1 MYKEQDKKIPF
12 DSPDFVAS
20 LAAGLSVL
28 LTFDENHASMT
39 LSEVA
44 ERANI
49 DRAKARRY
57 LLTLHALG
65 YVHKNK
71 RQFSLTPKTLSI
83 GASYL
88 GGVHHHDIIQF
99 YLERVT
105 EKTGESCSFAVLD
118 GDEVVYIAR
127 SAAKHRLLS
136 ISISI
141 GTRLPAVYTSIG
153 RAILANIPNDQLK
166 DYVDNVEL
174 IAHTPYSITD
184 RNQLLQALQQA
195 KESQYVIVD
204 QELDTGL
211 RSLALPV
218 YKSNNELIGAINV
231 STNAS
236 RISYAT
242 LMEEF
247 LPTLRDC
254 AEQIQTYYV

>member
-1 MYKEQDKKIPF
+1 MHKEQDKKIPF
-12 DSPDFVAS
+12 DSPDFVTS
-20 LAAGLSVL
+20 LAAGLNVL
-28 LTFDENHASMT
+28 LTFDESHSSMT

-65 YVHKNK
+65 YVHKDK
-71 RQFSLTPKTLSI
+71 RQFSLTPKTLSV

-105 EKTGESCSFAVLD
+105 EQTGESCSFAVLD
-118 GDEVVYIAR
+118 GDDVVYIAR

-136 ISISI
+136 ISISV
-141 GTRLPAVYTSIG
+141 GTRLPAAYTSMG
-153 RAILANIPNDQLK
+153 RAILANLPNEQLES
-166 DYVDNVEL
+166 YVDSVEL
-174 IAHTPYSITD
+174 VSHTPHSITD
-184 RNQLLQALQQA
+184 RNQFLQALQQA
-195 KESQYVIVD
+195 AEKQYAVVD

-211 RSLALPV
+211 LSLALPV
-218 YKSNNELIGAINV
+218 YKANKELIGAINI

-236 RISYAT
+236 RISHDA
-242 LMEEF
+242 LMEQF
-247 LPTLRDC
+247 LPILRDC
-254 AEQIQTYYV
+254 AAQIQTYYV

>member
-1 MYKEQDKKIPF
+1 MYKEQDKKISS

-28 LTFDENHASMT
+28 LTFDEGHSSMT
-39 LSEVA
+39 LSQVA

-65 YVHKNK
+65 YVHKDK
-71 RQFSLTPKTLSI
+71 RQFSLTPKSLSI

-88 GGVHHHDIIQF
+88 VGMHHHDIIQF

-105 EKTGESCSFAVLD
+105 EITGESCSFAVLD
-118 GDEVVYIAR
+118 NDEVVYIAR

-136 ISISI
+136 IGISV

-153 RAILANIPNDQLK
+153 RAILANLPDEQRKN
-166 DYVDNVEL
+166 YVDSVKL
-174 IAHTPYSITD
+174 TSHTPYSITD
-184 RNQLLQALQQA
+184 PQQLLRELQKA
-195 KESQYVIVD
+195 KDDQYVIVD

-236 RISYAT
+236 RVSHEVLIN
-242 LMEEF
+242 EF

>member
-20 LAAGLSVL
+20 LAAGMSVL
-28 LTFDENHASMT
+28 LTFDENHSSMT

-65 YVHKNK
+65 FVHKDK

-88 GGVHHHDIIQF
+88 SGMHGHDIIQF

-105 EKTGESCSFAVLD
+105 EQTGESCSFAVLD
-118 GDEVVYIAR
+118 GEDVVYVAR

-136 ISISI
+136 INISI
-141 GTRLPAVYTSIG
+141 GTRLPAAFTSMG
-153 RAILANIPNDQLK
+153 RAILANLPDKPLK
-166 DYVDNVEL
+166 HFVDNIEL
-174 IAHTPYSITD
+174 IAHTPSSITD
-184 RNQLLQALQQA
+184 RNQLLDVLQQA
-195 KESQYVIVD
+195 AKQQYAIVD

-211 RSLALPV
+211 LSLALPV
-218 YKSNNELIGAINV
+218 YKSNNELIGAINI

-236 RISYAT
+236 RISQET
-242 LMEEF
+242 LIKEF
-247 LPTLRDC
+247 LPALRDC

>member
-1 MYKEQDKKIPF
+1 MHKEQDKKIPF

-20 LAAGLSVL
+20 LAAGLNVL
-28 LTFDENHASMT
+28 LTFDESHSSMT

-65 YVHKNK
+65 YVHKDK

-105 EKTGESCSFAVLD
+105 EQTGESCSFAVLD
-118 GDEVVYIAR
+118 GDDVVYIAR

-136 ISISI
+136 ISISV
-141 GTRLPAVYTSIG
+141 GTRLPAAYTSMG
-153 RAILANIPNDQLK
+153 RAILANLPNEQLES
-166 DYVDNVEL
+166 YVDNVEL
-174 IAHTPYSITD
+174 VSHTPHSITN
-184 RNQLLQALQQA
+184 RNQFLQALQQA
-195 KESQYVIVD
+195 AEKQYAVVD

-211 RSLALPV
+211 LSLALPV
-218 YKSNNELIGAINV
+218 YKANKELIGAINI

-236 RISYAT
+236 RISHDA
-242 LMEEF
+242 LMEQF
-247 LPTLRDC
+247 LPILRDC
-254 AEQIQTYYV
+254 AAQIQTYYV

>member
-1 MYKEQDKKIPF
+1 MYTKKDKKISF

-20 LAAGLSVL
+20 LAAGMSVL
-28 LTFDENHASMT
+28 LTFDESHASMT

-65 YVHKNK
+65 YVHKDK

-105 EKTGESCSFAVLD
+105 EQTGESCSFAVLD

-136 ISISI
+136 IGISV
-141 GTRLPAVYTSIG
+141 GTRLPAAYTSMG
-153 RAILANIPNDQLK
+153 RAILANLSDEQLRN
-166 DYVDNVEL
+166 YVDNVEL
-174 IAHTPYSITD
+174 ISHTPYSITD
-184 RNQLLQALQQA
+184 RAQFLQTLQQA
-195 KESQYVIVD
+195 AEKQYVVVN

-211 RSLALPV
+211 LSLALPV

-236 RISYAT
+236 RISHEA
-242 LMEEF
+242 LIKKF
-247 LPTLRDC
+247 LPILRDC
-254 AEQIQTYYV
+254 ATQIQTYYV

>member
-20 LAAGLSVL
+20 LAAGLDVL
-28 LTFDENHASMT
+28 LTFDENHSSMT

-65 YVHKNK
+65 YVHKDK

-88 GGVHHHDIIQF
+88 GGVHHHEIIQF

-105 EKTGESCSFAVLD
+105 EQTGESCSFAVLD
-118 GDEVVYIAR
+118 GDDVVYIAR

-136 ISISI
+136 ISISV
-141 GTRLPAVYTSIG
+141 GTRLPAAYTSMG
-153 RAILANIPNDQLK
+153 RAILANLPDEQLK

-174 IAHTPYSITD
+174 KSHTPHSITD
-184 RNQLLQALQQA
+184 RNQFLQVLQQA
-195 KESQYVIVD
+195 AENQYAVVD

-211 RSLALPV
+211 LSLALPV
-218 YKSNNELIGAINV
+218 YKANNELIGAINI

-236 RISYAT
+236 RISHEA
-242 LMEEF
+242 LMEQL
-247 LPTLRDC
+247 LPILRDC
-254 AEQIQTYYV
+254 ATQIQTYYV

>member
-1 MYKEQDKKIPF
+1 MYKEQDKKISS

-20 LAAGLSVL
+20 LAAGMSVL
-28 LTFDENHASMT
+28 LTFDEHHTSMT

-88 GGVHHHDIIQF
+88 DGMHHRDIVQF

-105 EKTGESCSFAVLD
+105 EATGESCSFAVLD

-136 ISISI
+136 TSISV
-141 GTRLPAVYTSIG
+141 GTRLPAAYTSIG
-153 RAILANIPNDQLK
+153 RAILANLPEDQCK
-166 DYVDNVEL
+166 NYVDSIEL
-174 IAHTPYSITD
+174 TSYTPYSITD
-184 RNQLLQALQQA
+184 PQQLLKTLQKA
-195 KESQYVIVD
+195 KDDQYVVVD

-236 RISYAT
+236 RVSHEVLIN
-242 LMEEF
+242 EF

>member
-28 LTFDENHASMT
+28 LTFDEHHTSMT

-65 YVHKNK
+65 YVHKDK

-88 GGVHHHDIIQF
+88 DGMHHHDIIQF

-118 GDEVVYIAR
+118 GDDVVYIAR

-136 ISISI
+136 IGISV
-141 GTRLPAVYTSIG
+141 GTRLPAAYTSIG
-153 RAILANIPNDQLK
+153 RAILANISDEQRK
-166 DYVDNVEL
+166 SYVDNVEL
-174 IAHTPYSITD
+174 SAHTSYSITD
-184 RNQLLQALQQA
+184 RKQFLKTLEQA
-195 KESQYVIVD
+195 KKDQYVIVD

-236 RISYAT
+236 RVSHEVLI
-242 LMEEF
+242 EEF
-247 LPTLRDC
+247 LPTLREC

>member
-1 MYKEQDKKIPF
+1 MYTEQDKKIPF

-28 LTFDENHASMT
+28 LTFDADHSSMT

-88 GGVHHHDIIQF
+88 EGMHHHDIIQF

-118 GDEVVYIAR
+118 GDDAVYIAR

-136 ISISI
+136 ISISV
-141 GTRLPAVYTSIG
+141 GTRLPAAYTSMG
-153 RAILANIPNDQLK
+153 RAILANISNEQLK
-166 DYVDNVEL
+166 NYIDHIEL
-174 IAHTPYSITD
+174 IPYTPYSITD
-184 RNQLLQALQQA
+184 RNELLQTLQQA
-195 KESQYVIVD
+195 KEEQYVIVD

-218 YKSNNELIGAINV
+218 YKSNNELIGAINI

-236 RISYAT
+236 RISHET
-242 LMEEF
+242 LIERF
-247 LPTLRDC
+247 LPILRDC
-254 AEQIQTYYV
+254 AAQIQTYYV

>member
-1 MYKEQDKKIPF
+1 MHKEQDKKIPF

-20 LAAGLSVL
+20 LAAGLNVL
-28 LTFDENHASMT
+28 LTFDESHSSMT

-65 YVHKNK
+65 YVHKDK

-105 EKTGESCSFAVLD
+105 EQTGESCSFAVLD
-118 GDEVVYIAR
+118 GDDVVYIAR

-136 ISISI
+136 ISISV
-141 GTRLPAVYTSIG
+141 GTRLPAAYTSMG
-153 RAILANIPNDQLK
+153 RAILANLPNEQLES
-166 DYVDNVEL
+166 YVDNVEL
-174 IAHTPYSITD
+174 VSHTPHSITD
-184 RNQLLQALQQA
+184 RNQFLQALQQA
-195 KESQYVIVD
+195 AEKQYAVVD

-211 RSLALPV
+211 LSLALPV
-218 YKSNNELIGAINV
+218 YKANKELIGAINI

-236 RISYAT
+236 RISHDA
-242 LMEEF
+242 LMEQF
-247 LPTLRDC
+247 LPILRDC
-254 AEQIQTYYV
+254 AAQIQTYYV

>member
-1 MYKEQDKKIPF
+1 MHKEQDKKISS

-20 LAAGLSVL
+20 LEAGLSVL
-28 LTFDENHASMT
+28 LTFDEGHSSMT
-39 LSEVA
+39 LSQVA

-65 YVHKNK
+65 YVHKDK
-71 RQFSLTPKTLSI
+71 RQFSLTPKSLSI

-88 GGVHHHDIIQF
+88 VGMHHHDIIQF

-105 EKTGESCSFAVLD
+105 EITGESCSFAVLD
-118 GDEVVYIAR
+118 NDEVVYIAR

-136 ISISI
+136 IGISV

-153 RAILANIPNDQLK
+153 RAILANLPDEQRKN
-166 DYVDNVEL
+166 YVDSVEL
-174 IAHTPYSITD
+174 TSHTPYSITD
-184 RNQLLQALQQA
+184 PQQLLKELQKA
-195 KESQYVIVD
+195 KDDQYVIVD

-236 RISYAT
+236 RVSHEVLIN
-242 LMEEF
+242 EF

-254 AEQIQTYYV
+254 AEKIQTYYV